1 MTVEARF
8 PPAAVTAHDLE
19 AASHLE
25 AEASAIHGAAVRAA
39 LAGKHAEAGRLLE
52 LYHARLQRARALRS
66 LPTG

>member
-25 AEASAIHGAAVRAA
+25 AEASAFHLAAVRAA
-39 LAGKHAEAGRLLE
+39 IAGKHERAGQLLE